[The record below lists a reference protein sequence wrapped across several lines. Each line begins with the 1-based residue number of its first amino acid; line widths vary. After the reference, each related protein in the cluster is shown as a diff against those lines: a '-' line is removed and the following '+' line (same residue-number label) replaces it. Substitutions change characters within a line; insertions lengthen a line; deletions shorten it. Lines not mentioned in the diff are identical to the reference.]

1 LNATCERCSRPV
13 LRRSLAEEYAQKAIA
28 LNDSCAKAYLLVG
41 HLNLLQRK
49 HEEAIN
55 YAEKAVTLNPND
67 PHILAVLALFM
78 HFDGRFEESVTLGK
92 KAMRLS
98 PSYPTW
104 LLSGGSTGY
113 IMAERYEE
121 AIAAGKLLL
130 TRSDKSER
138 DAIAAHRSLAQAY
151 MALGQSDEAR
161 LHIEEGQNINPKVFN
176 LAVQR
181 EGAMRFYRN
190 PVHAERFIAL
200 LQKAGLH

>member
-1 LNATCERCSRPV
+1 MNATCERCSRPV

-104 LLSGGSTGY
+104 LLSGASAGY

-161 LHIEEGQNINPKVFN
+161 LHIEEAQKIDPKVFN
-176 LAVQR
+176 LGVQR
-181 EGAMRFYRN
+181 ERAMRSYRD
-190 PVHAERFIAL
+190 PADAERFIAL
-200 LQKAGLH
+200 LRKAGLK